1 MKKLIKSKK
10 IYKVIFISIVFIYII
25 CIFVSQQ
32 KTLNVYKNEK
42 SDISAQIQEQTEQRN
57 TLVSM
62 KENINSP
69 EYITKIARENLEM
82 YFPNERVYI
91 DMGK

>member
-1 MKKLIKSKK
+1 MKKLIKNRK
-10 IYKVIFISIVFIYII
+10 IYKVIFISILFIYII

-32 KTLNVYKNEK
+32 KTLNAYKKEK
-42 SDISAQIQEQTEQRN
+42 TDISAQIQEQTEEKN

-69 EYITKIARENLEM
+69 EYITKIAREKLEM

-91 DMGK
+91 DIGK